1 MTESTAAIEAI
12 ETDKDT
18 WIYTFGS
25 QQLQYNRTL
34 GYECQQKYLD
44 ERIKLEYPG
53 FVIANARVKRVDY
66 PTEYAVRQSLQYDN
80 AYVGERIYPH
90 GDFIT
95 IDDYLGKHQLIK
107 PVRKPWY
114 ATIISAVT
122 SNNFITIILTIC
134 TSIIVSMLLD
144 IYDATH

>member
-66 PTEYAVRQSLQYDN
+66 PSMRYGNLYSMTMPMSGNESIRTAISL
-80 AYVGERIYPH
+80 R
-90 GDFIT
+90 
-95 IDDYLGKHQLIK
+95 
-107 PVRKPWY
+107 
-114 ATIISAVT
+114 
-122 SNNFITIILTIC
+122 
-134 TSIIVSMLLD
+134 SMTTWAN
-144 IYDATH
+144 IN